1 MLHVITVHHLS
12 DRWIPVQL
20 GYLARNLTEPY
31 RTYAS
36 LEGIDRAWHD
46 RFDVV
51 APTAGKHAGKL
62 NHLARLAVTEADADD
77 LLVFLDGDAFPIAD
91 PMPTVRA
98 ALDHTALVA
107 VRRDENVGD
116 VQPHPSFCAVPAATW
131 IELGGDWSNG
141 ASWTNA
147 TGREISDVG
156 GNLRW
161 QLATAGLEWTPLLRS
176 NRLNLHPI
184 WFALYADIV
193 YHHGAGFRRM
203 VSRHDQESAGGR
215 RGRRLRVALGARSA
229 RRRSEEVFAHLRRD
243 PEFYRRFQ

>member
-141 ASWTNA
+141 ASWTDA
-147 TGREISDVG
+147 KGREISDVG

-161 QLATAGLEWTPLLRS
+161 QL
-176 NRLNLHPI
+176 
-184 WFALYADIV
+184 IV